1 MATEQV
7 VEFSDSLQV
16 LQKPKR
22 WDAPFSFELSNKLEA
37 RAMTEKELDELLS
50 IPPFSDM
57 DSSRF
62 PASLSLRDLLRNDT
76 RIRLYQKGDAVV
88 RVGDYG
94 HSAFLILSGSC
105 LAVLSGLDNKHL
117 GRPNFKTKSVFESLI
132 GIFTNPDSPEEGK
145 QEDFFFQAN
154 KQSTAVDT
162 DASSGYVF
170 VQDIPNVLAVD
181 PNSLT
186 NTKSDV
192 MSEGT
197 LFGELSALGRVK
209 RNITVTANDPEA
221 TKVLEI
227 RWQGL
232 RDIMKYDGAFKEH
245 INQLFRTRGL
255 KEALRNSPLIGSA
268 KLSESQWETVIAQT
282 QFETHG
288 SYDWYGSYKAWKAKG
303 GDKEKAEPLIMKQGQ
318 YINSLVMIR
327 TGFAKIS
334 ITHGKSELTLGYL
347 GKGEMYGLK
356 ELIRNISSGQPSPI
370 QTTLRSAGYVDIV
383 RIPTRTFEDIIFP
396 NIPEEIKKTLLQEMA
411 ADELAKSTADE
422 NTLRADSSEENAV
435 HKIDPAMKEF
445 FAENRTL
452 NGTATMLIDLE
463 RCTRCDDCVTA
474 CASGHN
480 NNPRFVRHGLTQ
492 GKYMIANACMQC
504 VDPVCMI
511 GCPTGAIHRNEKSGD
526 VVINQKTCI
535 GCTTCANSCPYDN
548 IRMVNVRDT
557 ENDTAIMVDPVHGR
571 PIEKATKCDLCVEHK
586 GGPACERACPNDAL
600 KRVNM
605 GDLPALEK
613 WMNR

>member
-1 MATEQV
+1 MATEEI
-7 VEFSDSLQV
+7 VEIDAGLK
-16 LQKPKR
+16 KPKR
-22 WDAPFSFELSNKLEA
+22 WDAPFSFELSNRLES

-50 IPPFSDM
+50 TPPFSNM
-57 DSSRF
+57 DSNRF
-62 PASLSLRDLLRNDT
+62 PASLSLRDILRNDT

-94 HSAFLILSGSC
+94 HSAFLILQGSC

-117 GRPNFKTKSVFESLI
+117 GRPNFKRKSVVESLI
-132 GIFTNPDSPEEGK
+132 GIFTNPTSPEEGK
-145 QEDFFFQAN
+145 RDDFFFQSN
-154 KQSTAVDT
+154 KQMSTLNT
-162 DASSGYVF
+162 ETSSGYVY

-181 PNSLT
+181 PNSLDK
-186 NTKSDV
+186 TKSDV
-192 MSEGT
+192 MAQGV

-209 RNITVTANDPEA
+209 RNITVTANDPDA
-221 TKVLEI
+221 TKLLEI

-232 RDIMKYDGAFKEH
+232 RDIMKYDGAFKDH

-255 KEALRNSPLIGSA
+255 KEALFNSPLIGSA
-268 KLSESQWETVIAQT
+268 KLSEAQWETVVAQT

-288 SYDWYGSYKAWKAKG
+288 SYDWFGSYKAWKAKG

-318 YINSLVMIR
+318 YINGLVMIR
-327 TGFAKIS
+327 TGFAKVS
-334 ITHGKSELTLGYL
+334 VAHGKSELTLGYL

-356 ELIRNISSGQPSPI
+356 ELIQNITSGESSPI

-383 RIPTRTFEDIIFP
+383 HIPTQIFEDIIFP
-396 NIPEEIKKTLLQEMA
+396 NIPEEIKQTLLEDMA
-411 ADELAKSTADE
+411 EQDRQQVIADE
-422 NTLRADSSEENAV
+422 NMQSVNAAEESGV

-452 NGTATMLIDLE
+452 NGTATMLIDLD

-535 GCTTCANSCPYDN
+535 GCSTCANSCPYDN
-548 IRMVNVRDT
+548 IRMVNVRDSQ
-557 ENDTAIMVDPVHGR
+557 NNTAVMVDPANGR
-571 PIEKATKCDLCVEHK
+571 PIEKATKCDLCVDHK

-600 KRVNM
+600 KRVDM
-605 GDLPALEK
+605 GDLPSLAK